1 MSATRLPNRKKK
13 HNDNNNNKESDYK
26 EAEQMQ

>member
-1 MSATRLPNRKKK
+1 MSATRLPNRKK